1 MLLCIKSYILL
12 NLSFIKDNKEFN
24 KLLRKLK
31 YVEVSNGV
39 FIIWYNFHIFFFTLH
54 FFNVAMVN

>member
-24 KLLRKLK
+24 KLLHKLK
-31 YVEVSNGV
+31 VGKVCLLYG
-39 FIIWYNFHIFFFTLH
+39 IIFTYSFLRYIFL
-54 FFNVAMVN
+54 M